1 MRKGRS
7 NFITTPPFLFRC
19 RKWIQ
24 NSRRQDLLNK
34 PLEKIGKWG
43 SGYYLC
49 SKHFEPSQFTVP
61 NEKKRLNWN
70 AVPTLFDVPNPPPS
84 VTIKR
89 KLPYRIP
96 AHKVKSIKLE
106 DERVTCHPIPTHS
119 PPKLSPQEWK
129 KS

>member
-1 MRKGRS
+1 M
-7 NFITTPPFLFRC
+7 
-19 RKWIQ
+19 
-24 NSRRQDLLNK
+24 LNK

-129 KS
+129 KKLRAESARVYRRNTKLRQMVCQNKVRN